1 MRHSL
6 EWKIFSLTLPFVDIL
21 REHVGFIN
29 LLSVLNFDP
38 FKKKKKEKK
47 MRSTKLLDVYLWCF
61 AAVAL
66 HVLVPDVHLCGEG
79 RSFFV
84 MWPFLTFV
92 GSHLQN

>member
-1 MRHSL
+1 
-6 EWKIFSLTLPFVDIL
+6 
-21 REHVGFIN
+21 
-29 LLSVLNFDP
+29 
-38 FKKKKKEKK
+38 